1 MGGAPGPVTNST
13 NPSLKVV
20 RVNLGDMM
28 ATMEGNLKAHSSQLF
43 NTTKLMM
50 AAQEKRLTS
59 IIKEEA
65 AKTTGELRSNIV
77 STNKELLKTWQT
89 YLDNSL
95 LAAMKVKQMQSEMPL
110 SSSNNNNN
118 NNVNYNQG
126 KSTLVNDLS
135 SFKKHVD
142 AILNTVQ
149 CQGCGGSVAFRY

>member
-1 MGGAPGPVTNST
+1 MGGAPGSVTNPT

-28 ATMEGNLKAHSSQLF
+28 ATMEGNLKAHSTQLF

-50 AAQEKRLTS
+50 AAQEKRLAT
-59 IIKEEA
+59 IIREEA

-77 STNKELLKTWQT
+77 STNKEMLKTWQT

-95 LAAMKVKQMQSEMPL
+95 LAAMKVKQMQETPP
-110 SSSNNNNN
+110 SNSNN

-149 CQGCGGSVAFRY
+149 CQGCGGSVAFR